1 MIYMYKLLFIS
12 KIWKI
17 KVEVNGSLQNILNMY
32 VLFCILV
39 LFSVIDVELGM
50 LILFIILFNDDLF

>member
-50 LILFIILFNDDLF
+50 LILCIILFNDDLF